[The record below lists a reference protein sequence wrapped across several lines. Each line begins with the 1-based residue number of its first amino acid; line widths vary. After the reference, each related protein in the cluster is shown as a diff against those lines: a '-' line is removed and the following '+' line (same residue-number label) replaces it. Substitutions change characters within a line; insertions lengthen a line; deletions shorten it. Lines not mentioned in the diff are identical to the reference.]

1 MIIVDNYIRK
11 ATVVNVVDGD
21 TIDLDIDLG
30 FYTTIR
36 QRIRLLRINTP
47 EIFGEEKPQG
57 LISKAYV
64 TDKLLGKEVFF
75 MTVKTDSFKRWLAEV
90 WYKDETGAQININ
103 DELVEKGLAVPYM
116 V

>member
-1 MIIVDNYIRK
+1 MYQDNYTRK
-11 ATVVNVVDGD
+11 CKCINVVDGD
-21 TIDLDIDLG
+21 TIDVDIDLG

-36 QRIRLLRINTP
+36 QRLRLLRINTP

-57 LISKAYV
+57 LISKAY
-64 TDKLLGKEVFF
+64 TQEKLLNKEVVIV
-75 MTVKTDSFKRWLAEV
+75 TTKTDSFKRWLAEV
-90 WYKDETGAQININ
+90 YYLDENGNQVNIN